1 MSDAVTSNARC
12 GLLVASPSLVDIF
25 FAKTVVLLCDFDEE
39 GALGIVINR
48 PTGEKID
55 SVLAQ
60 MDIDPAGGIRGPVLW
75 GGPVQPGA
83 VFLTFSNMP
92 GLPDDAG
99 PIFELSPDLHVT
111 PDRAVI
117 EAVSADVPNEG
128 AVLSVGYAGWAPGQ
142 LDGEIESGSWI
153 WMEVDHDL
161 VFGTPADELYDAC
174 IASIGVSTSM
184 LWMHPVSE

>member
-1 MSDAVTSNARC
+1 M
-12 GLLVASPSLVDIF
+12 VDVF
-25 FAKTVVLLCDFDEE
+25 FAKTVVLLCDYDED

-48 PTGEKID
+48 PTDADID

-60 MDIDPAGGIRGPVLW
+60 MDIDPVGGIRGPVLW

-83 VFLTFSNMP
+83 VFLTFSDLP
-92 GLPDDAG
+92 GLPDEAG
-99 PIFELSPDLHVT
+99 PVFKLSPHLHVT

-117 EAVSADVPNEG
+117 EAVSSNVPNDG

-153 WMEVDHDL
+153 WMEADKEL
-161 VFGTPADELYDAC
+161 VFSTPVDELYDAC